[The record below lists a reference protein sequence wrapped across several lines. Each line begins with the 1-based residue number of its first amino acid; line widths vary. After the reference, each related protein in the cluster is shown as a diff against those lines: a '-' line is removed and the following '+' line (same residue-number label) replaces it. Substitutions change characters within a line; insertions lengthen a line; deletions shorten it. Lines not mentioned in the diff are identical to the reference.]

1 MIVVGALMM
10 EVCSSLT
17 ALLKSVATSQKRRAL
32 VPRRISSREMMFQ
45 SVTH

>member
-17 ALLKSVATSQKRRAL
+17 ALLKSVATSQKRRSL